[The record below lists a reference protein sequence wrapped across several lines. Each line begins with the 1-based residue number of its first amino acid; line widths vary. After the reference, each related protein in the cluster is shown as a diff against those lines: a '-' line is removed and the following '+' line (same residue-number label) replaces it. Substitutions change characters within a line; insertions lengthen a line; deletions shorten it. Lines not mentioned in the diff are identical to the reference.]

1 MINRISLE
9 PAFILHRRPFSN
21 SSLIVDLFSKN
32 HGRLSALAKGSRR
45 SNSRYRGKLELFNA
59 LQVSWTGRNELK
71 TLGDVECSGAPI
83 ILEANALLCGFYINE
98 LIVKLLHPHDPHA
111 ELFTI
116 YQQTLEKLSRNQA
129 LEITLR
135 CFEKQFLQ
143 HIGYGLSLTKELHS
157 NKPIEVDYFY
167 QYVADHGFVSCQVD
181 HRESG
186 IFSGKSLLAL
196 HHENFDTPQTLLDAK
211 RLMRQ
216 VFDHHLG
223 HKPLKSRELLK

>member
-21 SSLIVDLFSKN
+21 SSLIVDLFSQN

-45 SNSRYRGKLELFNA
+45 SNSRYRGKLELFTA

-71 TLGDVECSGAPI
+71 TLGDVECTGAPI
-83 ILEANALLCGFYINE
+83 ILEENALLCGFYINE
-98 LIVKLLHPHDPHA
+98 LLVKLLHPHDPHA
-111 ELFTI
+111 DLLMI
-116 YQQTLEKLSRNQA
+116 YQQTLEQLSNNQN

-135 CFEKQFLQ
+135 CFEKGLLQ

-157 NKPIEVDYFY
+157 GKPIETENYY
-167 QYVADHGFVSCQVD
+167 QYIAEQGFVLCQANQ
-181 HRESG
+181 HESS
-186 IFSGKSLLAL
+186 IFLGKSLLAL
-196 HHENFDTPQTLLDAK
+196 HHENFDTPQMLLDAK

-216 VFDHHLG
+216 VFNHHLG